1 MLSGYNTNVKHRGV
15 LFHVQTEDS
24 GVRNPHV
31 ITHLYHQGTILA
43 SDKSEYRHLLDA
55 GDLESSVKTQME
67 GQHKE
72 MLKRL
77 RRGVFDELIVERLGP
92 AAVAPD
98 ATGST
103 TQPETPPATPMPTS
117 PPGDGEAQ
125 RSFGQGI
132 VTQKPLDEVVLEY
145 LVDSARKRKKRP

>member
-43 SDKSEYRHLLDA
+43 SEKSEYRHLLEDSDREGA
-55 GDLESSVKTQME
+55 VKAQME

-77 RRGVFDELIVERLGP
+77 RRGVFDELIAERLGP
-92 AAVAPD
+92 AAAAD

-103 TQPETPPATPMPTS
+103 TQQETPPVTPAPTS
-117 PPGDGEAQ
+117 ASGEGEAV
-125 RSFGQGI
+125 RPFGQGI
-132 VTQKPLDEVVLEY
+132 VSQKPLDEVVLEY

>member
-43 SDKSEYRHLLDA
+43 SEKSEYRHLLDQA
-55 GDLESSVKTQME
+55 DDLESAVKGQME

-72 MLKRL
+72 MLRRL
-77 RRGVFDELIVERLGP
+77 RRGVFDELIDERLGP
-92 AAVAPD
+92 DAGASD

-103 TQPETPPATPMPTS
+103 TQPEAPSVIAEPTPTRVDDS
-117 PPGDGEAQ
+117 P

-132 VTQKPLDEVVLEY
+132 VSQKPLDEVVLEY
-145 LVDSARKRKKRP
+145 LVDSARKRKRRP

>member
-31 ITHLYHQGTILA
+31 ITHLYHHGTILA
-43 SDKSEYRHLLDA
+43 SEKSEYRHLLED
-55 GDLESSVKTQME
+55 DELERAVKSQME

-77 RRGVFDELIVERLGP
+77 RRGVFDDLIDERLGSD
-92 AAVAPD
+92 AVASD

-103 TQPETPPATPMPTS
+103 TQPETPPVTPPPTS
-117 PPGDGEAQ
+117 PPGDGAEQ

-132 VTQKPLDEVVLEY
+132 VSQKPLDEVVLEY